1 MTEKVRKLSIFLQA
15 LSRIPG
21 LSFLRD
27 AEYQMREA
35 ADSVDDIGD
44 SIEEGQRQISDVRNA
59 AQDVATS
66 EEEDDR

>member
-21 LSFLRD
+21 LAFLRD

-35 ADSVDDIGD
+35 ADSVDEIGD
-44 SIEEGQRQISDVRNA
+44 TYEEGQRQIGDVRNA
-59 AQDVATS
+59 ARDIGKPD
-66 EEEDDR
+66 EEDA